1 MYIYQQSD
9 WPKFKWNDSKIITL
23 LVKVRNLQGRV
34 EGKMGALGFDLKN
47 QANLEIIT
55 QDVLKTTEIEGEKLD
70 VEQVRSSVAR
80 RLNLNINREVESS
93 RNVDGV
99 VEMTIDAIN
108 NCNDPISKDRL
119 FGWHS
124 SLFSGGYSSINKIRM
139 DHWRDDCSGPMQVIS
154 GVVGKEEIYF
164 QAPDAKVLDGE
175 MSKFLKWMQ
184 NEKEIDLIIKAAL
197 AHLWFITI
205 HPFEDGNGRI
215 ARAITDMILAQSD
228 SEVFHFYSVSSQIRK
243 ERKQYYEIL
252 EQTQKG
258 TLDIT
263 DWLLWFLTCFFNALE
278 SSEVILKDVL
288 FKQSFWNN
296 HATTLDN
303 DRQRKVINKLL
314 DGFDGKLTTSK
325 WAKIAKCSQDTALRD
340 IQSLVDKEVLYK
352 LPKGGRSTAYDI
364 NRTSEKT

>member
-1 MYIYQQSD
+1 MYIYQRAD
-9 WPKFKWNDSKIITL
+9 WPNFKWNDSKIIML
-23 LVKVRNLQGRV
+23 LVKVRNLQGKI
-34 EGKMGALGFDLKN
+34 EGKMGTLGLDLKN

-80 RLNLNINREVESS
+80 RLNININGEVESS
-93 RNVDGV
+93 SNVDGV
-99 VEMTIDAIN
+99 VEMTVDAIN
-108 NCNDPISKDRL
+108 NFNKSMSKERL
-119 FGWHS
+119 FGWHC
-124 SLFSGGYSSINKIRM
+124 SLFPGGYSSINKIRIGQ
-139 DHWRDDCSGPMQVIS
+139 WRDDSSGPMQVFS

-164 QAPDAKVLDGE
+164 QAPDARVLDE
-175 MSKFLKWMQ
+175 EICNFLKWMQ
-184 NEKEIDLIIKAAL
+184 NEKKIDLIIKAAL

-228 SEVFHFYSVSSQIRK
+228 SEAFRFYSVSSQIRK

-258 TLDIT
+258 TLDVT
-263 DWLLWFLTCFFNALE
+263 GWLLWFLTCFLNALE
-278 SSEVILKDVL
+278 SSEVILKDVI
-288 FKQSFWNN
+288 FRQSFWNN
-296 HATTLDN
+296 HAAKLDN
-303 DRQRKVINKLL
+303 DRQRKVVNKLL

-340 IQSLVDKEVLYK
+340 IQSLVDKQVLYK

-364 NRTSEKT
+364 KI

>member
-1 MYIYQQSD
+1 MG
-9 WPKFKWNDSKIITL
+9 TL
-23 LVKVRNLQGRV
+23 GL
-34 EGKMGALGFDLKN
+34 DLKN

-80 RLNLNINREVESS
+80 RLNININGEVESS
-93 RNVDGV
+93 SNVDGV
-99 VEMTIDAIN
+99 VEMTVDAIN
-108 NCNDPISKDRL
+108 NFNKSMSKERL
-119 FGWHS
+119 FGWHC
-124 SLFSGGYSSINKIRM
+124 SLFPGGYSSINKIRIGQ
-139 DHWRDDCSGPMQVIS
+139 WRDDSSGPMQVFS

-164 QAPDAKVLDGE
+164 QAPDARVLDE
-175 MSKFLKWMQ
+175 EICNFLKWMQ
-184 NEKEIDLIIKAAL
+184 NEKKIDLIIKAAL

-228 SEVFHFYSVSSQIRK
+228 SEAFRFYSVSSQIRK

-258 TLDIT
+258 TLDVT
-263 DWLLWFLTCFFNALE
+263 GWLLWFLTCFLNALE
-278 SSEVILKDVL
+278 SSEVILKDVI
-288 FKQSFWNN
+288 FRQSFWNN
-296 HATTLDN
+296 HAAKLDN
-303 DRQRKVINKLL
+303 DRQRKVVNKLL

-340 IQSLVDKEVLYK
+340 IQSLVDKQVLYK

-364 NRTSEKT
+364 KI